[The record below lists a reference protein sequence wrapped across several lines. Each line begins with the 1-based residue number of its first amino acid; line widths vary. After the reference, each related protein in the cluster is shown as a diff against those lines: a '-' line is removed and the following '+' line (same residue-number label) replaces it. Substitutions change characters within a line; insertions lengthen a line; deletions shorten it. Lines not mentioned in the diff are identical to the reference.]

1 MSTLRNEFQ
10 KELLRR
16 SKEVLIKEAIIAIV
30 AEQAI
35 ETQLQQAAPVAP
47 QNPPVSGDTPPATAD
62 ATQQSQS
69 QQEQITVDTMIDK
82 LNVIRGGTS
91 FSDPEVYGQLT
102 TMWNSIPEE
111 QRVSLDQHLNNIGKI
126 VSIAEPEEAQQ
137 QPPAPNAGQAAP
149 TPPPAT
155 PGTAPAGG
163 GTAPISP
170 SQPAI

>member
-1 MSTLRNEFQ
+1 MSNLRTEFQ

-16 SKEVLIKEAIIAIV
+16 NKEVLIKEAIIAIV

-47 QNPPVSGDTPPATAD
+47 QNPPVSSDTPPATAD
-62 ATQQSQS
+62 ATQQSQP
-69 QQEQITVDTMIDK
+69 QEEQITVDTMIDK

-102 TMWNSIPEE
+102 TLCNSIPED
-111 QRVSLDQHLNNIGKI
+111 QRITLDQQLNNIGKI

-137 QPPAPNAGQAAP
+137 QPSAPAVGQAPP
-149 TPPPAT
+149 TPP
-155 PGTAPAGG
+155 APAPGG
-163 GTAPISP
+163 APAPSGMAPISP